1 MTRLLVLLFVPVAFA
16 QTTHFHH
23 AHLNSTDPQGAMA
36 WYLEHLS
43 AEKAKLGGEDALWTQ
58 QSWLLFN
65 KVKQPPPY
73 DIVSPLFHIGWGAED
88 MKAEFERQIKLGTTF
103 SVALTDAVE
112 LFGSGQ
118 RDRNFFMY
126 LYGPD
131 HVTIEVQSANHHNF
145 MHVHM
150 LSDDPVA
157 AADWYVKHLGLTPRN
172 SSAAVR
178 AYRGI
183 PTGPLGGASLDAVT
197 FFWYPTSHAKALYG
211 GEWKG
216 RTQYATNRGRVLDH
230 IAFSVDNLDQT
241 VTRLKSE
248 GVAVIGAPRMANGLR
263 SVFIQGPDNAEI
275 EIVEGHPKR

>member
-1 MTRLLVLLFVPVAFA
+1 
-16 QTTHFHH
+16 
-23 AHLNSTDPQGAMA
+23 MA

-43 AEKAKLGGEDALWTQ
+43 GEKAKLGGADAIWTQ

-65 KVKQPPPY
+65 KVKQAPPY

-112 LFGSGQ
+112 LFGTGQ

-157 AADWYVKHLGLTPRN
+157 AADWYVKHLGLMPRN

-183 PTGPLGGASLDAVT
+183 PTGPLGWREPGCGDVLLVPDVAREGAV
-197 FFWYPTSHAKALYG
+197 WWGMEGSHAVRDESRARARPHCVQRRQSG
-211 GEWKG
+211 SDG
-216 RTQYATNRGRVLDH
+216 
-230 IAFSVDNLDQT
+230 
-241 VTRLKSE
+241 
-248 GVAVIGAPRMANGLR
+248 
-263 SVFIQGPDNAEI
+263 
-275 EIVEGHPKR
+275 